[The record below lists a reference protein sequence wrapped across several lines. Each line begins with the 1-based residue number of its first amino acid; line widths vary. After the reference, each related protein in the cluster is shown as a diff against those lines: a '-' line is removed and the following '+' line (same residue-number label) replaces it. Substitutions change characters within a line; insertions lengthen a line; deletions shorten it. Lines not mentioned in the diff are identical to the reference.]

1 MYSGFDP
8 NTPSFSFFNSQCYC
22 RPYFVIPFNVIA
34 VHIIYIIKKK
44 HTFFVCQS
52 VIILYLRVKAVVRK
66 RLQLDFRYLNRI
78 YFLNSSFKND
88 FETAKPLRVEGRRAK
103 PSNAKR
109 LS

>member
-1 MYSGFDP
+1 MHDVVIRNENQQFAKHYFTHLY
-8 NTPSFSFFNSQCYC
+8 NKEKTYFFCPS
-22 RPYFVIPFNVIA
+22 
-34 VHIIYIIKKK
+34 
-44 HTFFVCQS
+44 VCQS
-52 VIILYLRVKAVVRK
+52 VIILYLRVKAVVTK